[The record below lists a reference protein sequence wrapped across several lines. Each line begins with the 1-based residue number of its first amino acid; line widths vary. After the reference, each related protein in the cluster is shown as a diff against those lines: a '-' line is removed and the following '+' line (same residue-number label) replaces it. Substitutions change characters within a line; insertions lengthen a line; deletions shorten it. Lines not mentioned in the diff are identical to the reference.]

1 MKKNKFLVIAI
12 VLALALLAFTA
23 CGSKDAD
30 TPAPP
35 ADSAAATDDSAAT
48 DDAVA
53 EEPAAEPV
61 TLTIGASP
69 TPHAEILAQVVDT
82 LAEQGITLTIQEFT
96 DYVLPNTAL
105 NDGELQ
111 ANYFQH
117 QPYLDQ
123 FNAENGTNIVPA
135 GSIHYEPLGIYPGK
149 TARLEDLKDGATV
162 AIPNDGSNEAR
173 ALLLLQD
180 KGLITLKDGAGF
192 EATVKD
198 IADNPK
204 NLKIKEIA
212 AEQLSR
218 SLQDVD
224 VAVINGNYAIDAG
237 LNAATDA
244 LAKEE
249 VDSVSAT
256 TYANII
262 AVNAGDETKP
272 EIQALVAALQSDAIR
287 QFIEEK
293 YQGAVVPTF

>member
-30 TPAPP
+30 TPATPP
-35 ADSAAATDDSAAT
+35 ADNTAADDGAAADDTAK
-48 DDAVA
+48 
-53 EEPAAEPV
+53 EPV
-61 TLTIGASP
+61 TLVIGASP

-149 TARLEDLKDGATV
+149 TARLEDLKDGASV

-180 KGLITLKDGAGF
+180 KGFITLKDGAGF

-198 IADNPK
+198 IAENPK

-224 VAVINGNYAIDAG
+224 IAVINGNYAIDAG

-249 VDSVSAT
+249 ADSVSAT

-293 YQGAVVPTF
+293 YQGAVVPTL